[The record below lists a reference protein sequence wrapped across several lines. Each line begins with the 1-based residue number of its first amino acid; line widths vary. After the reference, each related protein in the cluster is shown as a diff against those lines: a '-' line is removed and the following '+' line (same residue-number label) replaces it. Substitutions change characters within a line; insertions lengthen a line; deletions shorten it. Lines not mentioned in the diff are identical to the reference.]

1 MLGVLDFGVGD
12 LDFGCGVGLLGN
24 GILTAASAGELR
36 GEDSG
41 SASSSTY
48 DGCSSSTTP
57 SSPSSG

>member
-36 GEDSG
+36 GEDP
-41 SASSSTY
+41 ASSSTY
-48 DGCSSSTTP
+48 DGCSSSTSS